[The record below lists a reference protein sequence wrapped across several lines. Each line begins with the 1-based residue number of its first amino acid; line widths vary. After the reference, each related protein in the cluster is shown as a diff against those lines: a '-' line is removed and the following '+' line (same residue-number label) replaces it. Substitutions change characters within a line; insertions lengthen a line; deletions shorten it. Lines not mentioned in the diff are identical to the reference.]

1 MEKFI
6 KTLWIWLVKL
16 RGWKLI
22 IPDKKDR
29 PELDRCVF
37 VVAPHT
43 SADDFLFGAAFLWSC
58 SVNGKV
64 FIKKEFFFWPLGP
77 FLRMMGC
84 IPIDRSNQRNV
95 VVGTAVE
102 AFKNEKDLS
111 IAITPEATRKPQ
123 KRWKHGFW
131 EIARQAN
138 VPIVPA
144 YLNFRTK
151 TIGVFDTIIPTDNFE
166 ADLRKIRSLYNSKMA
181 KYPEGFIDLKDWDY
195 LTKRSI

>member
-6 KTLWIWLVKL
+6 KKLWIKLVKL
-16 RGWKLI
+16 CGWTLI

-29 PELDRCVF
+29 PELDRCIF

-43 SADDFLFGAAFLWSC
+43 SAADFLFGAAFLWSC

-77 FLRMMGC
+77 FLRMLGC
-84 IPIDRSNQRNV
+84 VSIDRGNRHNDM
-95 VVGTAVE
+95 VGTAVR
-102 AFKNEKDLS
+102 AFKKEEFLS
-111 IAITPEATRKPQ
+111 IAITPEATRKPTKKW
-123 KRWKHGFW
+123 KRGFW
-131 EIARQAN
+131 EIARQAD

-144 YLNFRTK
+144 YWDFRTK
-151 TIGVFDTIIPTDNFE
+151 TIGVFDTIIPTDDFA
-166 ADLRKIRSLYNSKMA
+166 ADLRKVRSLYCAEMA
-181 KYPEGFIDLKDWDY
+181 KHPEGYIDVKDWDY